1 MLSRAAEKRKHT
13 SKLDLIYKEKSNLAS
28 RLVNPSKKNVQLAK
42 KKVSVIVNPPN
53 NMKLM

>member
-1 MLSRAAEKRKHT
+1 MLSRAADKRKHT
-13 SKLDLIYKEKSNLAS
+13 SKLDLICKEKSNLAS

-42 KKVSVIVNPPN
+42 EKVSVIVNPPN

>member
-42 KKVSVIVNPPN
+42 KKVSVIVNPHN